1 VLCDH
6 TAAARAAHSERWA
19 DNGDGVNFPES
30 DWKLLRSLHRA
41 ALERYCARVLDEC
54 AVVVRDDKL
63 SAHDRY
69 LRLVRLVRVRD
80 DRVAAVFNDLRRS
93 TAIQR
98 LAGMINLGVVSRVEL
113 GQFTPAT
120 RESATALAEI
130 FAPSEKRPKEG

>member
-1 VLCDH
+1 
-6 TAAARAAHSERWA
+6 
-19 DNGDGVNFPES
+19 VNFPES

-54 AVVVRDDKL
+54 AVVMRDDKR

-69 LRLVRLVRVRD
+69 LRVVRLVRERD
-80 DRVAAVFNDLRRS
+80 DRVAAVFDDLRRS

-98 LAGMINLGVVSRVEL
+98 LAAMINLGVINGVEL

-120 RESATALAEI
+120 RASATALAEI
-130 FAPSEKRPKEG
+130 FAPTGKHPKAG

>member
-1 VLCDH
+1 
-6 TAAARAAHSERWA
+6 
-19 DNGDGVNFPES
+19 
-30 DWKLLRSLHRA
+30 
-41 ALERYCARVLDEC
+41 VLDEC